1 MLGLAMMTIV
11 AAQAPSCAALH
22 DLIGDGHICVQTP
35 AGLVVADSR
44 ERADYL
50 AGLAVVGERRFQARF
65 RVTVPSYAVV
75 EMVGQSVDP
84 RIDAALQAQGVK
96 WRLPWL
102 SESAT
107 SAAYRASIE
116 RAVRAKAQA
125 MGLGAE
131 QTAILVQSA
140 LAQQADKFTPTALRD
155 KEASA
160 LPHELGHG
168 WLTKAFWPKAV
179 AGSSDHYGGPA
190 PDWLD
195 ETAAILMEDD
205 TLANSRRSRFTAIY
219 RGPNAAARAELID
232 LSSFLSGG
240 HPALPKIDLAG
251 ATAGVRVLTGAE
263 AAGIVAAA
271 SGFYLQARVFADYVL
286 MRSGQPDAFR
296 STADAFAGGRT
307 LADWLASDGARL
319 HLPTTVTA
327 VQADWEAWLRSRDA
341 TLPTPETAAA
351 RTGVGRME
359 K

>member
-1 MLGLAMMTIV
+1 M
-11 AAQAPSCAALH
+11 P
-22 DLIGDGHICVQTP
+22 
-35 AGLVVADSR
+35 
-44 ERADYL
+44 
-50 AGLAVVGERRFQARF
+50 
-65 RVTVPSYAVV
+65 VPSYAVV
-75 EMVGQSVDP
+75 EMVDQSVDL
-84 RIDAALQAQGVK
+84 RLDAALDARGVK

-102 SESAT
+102 SEAAT
-107 SAAYRASIE
+107 SEAYRASIE
-116 RAVRAKAQA
+116 RAVTAKAQT

-131 QTAILVQSA
+131 QTAALARSA
-140 LAQQADKFTPTALRD
+140 LAQQADRFAPEALRA

-168 WLTKAFWPKAV
+168 WLTKVFWPRAV

-205 TLANSRRSRFTAIY
+205 ALATSRRRQFTAIY
-219 RGPNAAARAELID
+219 RGPDAAARARLID
-232 LSSFLSGG
+232 LSPFLSGG

-271 SGFYLQARVFADYVL
+271 GGFYLQARVFTDYVL
-286 MRSGQPDAFR
+286 ARSGQPDAFR
-296 STADAFAGGRT
+296 SAADAFASGKT
-307 LADWLASDGARL
+307 LADWLANNGARL
-319 HLPTTVTA
+319 HLPTTIAA

-351 RTGVGRME
+351 GTGAGRME

>member
-1 MLGLAMMTIV
+1 MSVIGLAMMTMV
-11 AAQAPSCAALH
+11 VTQPPSCAALH
-22 DLIGDGHICVQTP
+22 DLIGDGRTCVQTS
-35 AGLVVADSR
+35 AGLVVAGSR
-44 ERADYL
+44 ERAEHL
-50 AGLAVVGERRFQARF
+50 AILADEGEKRFQARF
-65 RVTVPSYAVV
+65 RVPVPSYAVV
-75 EMVGQSVDP
+75 EMVGQSVEP
-84 RIDAALQAQGVK
+84 RLDASLDARGVK

-102 SESAT
+102 SEAAT
-107 SAAYRASIE
+107 SEAYRASIE
-116 RAVRAKAQA
+116 RAVMAKAQT

-131 QTAILVQSA
+131 QTAALVRSA
-140 LAQQADKFTPTALRD
+140 LAQQADKFAPEALRA

-179 AGSSDHYGGPA
+179 TGSSDHYGGPA

-205 TLANSRRSRFTAIY
+205 ALANSRRRQFAAIY
-219 RGPNAAARAELID
+219 RGADTAAKARLID

-271 SGFYLQARVFADYVL
+271 NGFYLQARVFADYVL
-286 MRSGQPDAFR
+286 ARSGQPDAFR
-296 STADAFAGGRT
+296 SAADAFASGRT

-319 HLPTTVTA
+319 HLPTTVA
-327 VQADWEAWLRSRDA
+327 SVQADWEAWLRLGD
-341 TLPTPETAAA
+341 TVLPA
-351 RTGVGRME
+351 
-359 K
+359 